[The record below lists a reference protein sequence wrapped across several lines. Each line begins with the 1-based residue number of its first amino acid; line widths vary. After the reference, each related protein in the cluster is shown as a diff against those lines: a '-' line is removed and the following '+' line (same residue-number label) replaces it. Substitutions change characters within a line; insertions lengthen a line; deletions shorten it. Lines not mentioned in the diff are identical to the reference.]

1 MLHAVTPYGRG
12 AGSSRVRVYEWLD
25 RLEEPAVV
33 SGYVGARD
41 AAPARL
47 ARRPVAVLAAERQL
61 RRIAAGRPER
71 LLLHREASPLSRGA
85 LEARLARAAAFSVYD
100 FDDALQWDTGD
111 GGRLRRLA
119 PKAPKAL
126 AAVRA
131 VDRVIAGNAVLADW
145 ASGHNADVVV
155 IPSCVAVDAYAP
167 KVSYA
172 LGRPPR
178 IGWIGNADNE
188 AYLPVLRPALEDLH
202 RRTAARLTIVGTTAR
217 RLGRLEAII
226 DRIPW
231 SEAAQHHE
239 LAGLDIGVGP
249 VPDAPYERGK
259 CGYRLLQFGAA
270 GVPVVA
276 SPVGVNRDILR
287 AFRMPAV
294 EAGGDWAGAIRELLE
309 GPESERAALGMGA
322 RETTRRDYSFDAWLP
337 RWRAAVGIDA

>member
-1 MLHAVTPYGRG
+1 M
-12 AGSSRVRVYEWLD
+12 
-25 RLEEPAVV
+25 
-33 SGYVGARD
+33 
-41 AAPARL
+41 
-47 ARRPVAVLAAERQL
+47 
-61 RRIAAGRPER
+61 
-71 LLLHREASPLSRGA
+71 
-85 LEARLARAAAFSVYD
+85 
-100 FDDALQWDTGD
+100 
-111 GGRLRRLA
+111 
-119 PKAPKAL
+119 
-126 AAVRA
+126 
-131 VDRVIAGNAVLADW
+131 
-145 ASGHNADVVV
+145 
-155 IPSCVAVDAYAP
+155 
-167 KVSYA
+167 
-172 LGRPPR
+172 
-178 IGWIGNADNE
+178 
-188 AYLPVLRPALEDLH
+188 LRPALEDLH
-202 RRTAARLTIVGTTAR
+202 RRTGARLTIVGTTAR

-239 LAGLDIGVGP
+239 LAALDIGVGP

-287 AFRMPAV
+287 AFGMPAV